1 MALLANLNFKAVL
14 LTGIFFGALEGGSG
28 AMQREAGIPA
38 AWVSG
43 IEALVLLSVLASDRL
58 FRRLLGS
65 KWQLKLRE
73 SGSDG

>member
-1 MALLANLNFKAVL
+1 ML

-65 KWQLKLRE
+65 KWQSKLRE

>member
-1 MALLANLNFKAVL
+1 
-14 LTGIFFGALEGGSG
+14 
-28 AMQREAGIPA
+28 MQREAGIPA